1 MKLGVMLG
9 VGLVVLFAGLANFWI
24 GDVKLGLALIAIFG
38 VLAAFSAMVGKREY
52 DERQSRRPR
61 LQDYEPHPE

>member
-9 VGLVVLFAGLANFWI
+9 VGLVVLFAGVANFWI

-38 VLAAFSAMVGKREY
+38 ALAGFSAMVGKREY
-52 DERQSRRPR
+52 DERRSQRPS
-61 LQDYEPHPE
+61 LHDYEPHLE

>member
-24 GDVKLGLALIAIFG
+24 GDVKLGLALIAIFCA
-38 VLAAFSAMVGKREY
+38 LAAISAIISKRDY
-52 DERQSRRPR
+52 DARRIHRPR
-61 LQDYEPHPE
+61 VPDYEPHLE